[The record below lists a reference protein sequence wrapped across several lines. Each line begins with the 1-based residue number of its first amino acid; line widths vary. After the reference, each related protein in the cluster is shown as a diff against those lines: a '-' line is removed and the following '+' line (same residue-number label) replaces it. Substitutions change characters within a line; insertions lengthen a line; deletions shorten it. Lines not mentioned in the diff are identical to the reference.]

1 MQVCHVM
8 LDAFHTI
15 VCEVEQDRSLERPE
29 QLRERV
35 RAMDRLEDVMWHES
49 SDTTRAHHAAMDKL
63 RRRAQ
68 ARHAVLADV
77 QQRLCGAVR
86 CAIVQGAG
94 AHALRGW
101 LQHDDLREPWGYD
114 HLDALIGD
122 VLSLDEPASAIAAL
136 EQDMVFYQPTP
147 VRHVLDLIHR
157 AHLRSDDVVIDLGS
171 GMGHV
176 PLLVSICTDAQAC
189 GIERE
194 AAYVESARRAA
205 QALHVDRATFVA
217 QDAREA
223 DVSRGTVFYLYTPFT
238 GDILR
243 QVLDRLRQEAHR
255 RSFRIATLGPCT
267 PAVASEPWLRAASEP
282 CADRVTLFRSV
293 V

>member
-1 MQVCHVM
+1 M
-8 LDAFHTI
+8 LETFHTL
-15 VCEVEQDRSLERPE
+15 VCEIEQDRSLERPE

-35 RAMDRLEDVMWHES
+35 RAMDRLEDVMWHEATETS
-49 SDTTRAHHAAMDKL
+49 ATYRAALDKL

-68 ARHAVLADV
+68 ARHGVLADM

-86 CAIVQGAG
+86 HAIVQGAG

-101 LQHDDLREPWGYD
+101 LHHDDLSEPWGYD

-122 VLSLDEPASAIAAL
+122 VLSLAEPSEAITAL
-136 EQDMVFYQPTP
+136 ERDMVFYQPTP
-147 VRHVLDLIHR
+147 VRHVLDMIHR
-157 AHLRSDDVVIDLGS
+157 ARLRSDDIVVDLGS

-176 PLLVSICTDAQAC
+176 PLLVSICTGAQAC

-194 AAYVESARRAA
+194 AAYVDSARRAA
-205 QALHVDRATFVA
+205 EALHVERATFLA
-217 QDAREA
+217 QDARDA

-238 GDILR
+238 GDMLR
-243 QVLDRLRQEAHR
+243 QVLDRLRDEARR

-267 PAVASEPWLRAASEP
+267 PAVASEPWLRAAGEP
-282 CADRVTLFRSV
+282 SADRVTLFRSMA
-293 V
+293 

>member
-1 MQVCHVM
+1 M
-8 LDAFHTI
+8 LHTLHTI
-15 VCEVEQDRSLERPE
+15 VCDIEQDRSLERPE

-35 RAMDRLEDVMWHES
+35 RAMDRLEDVMWHEATETS
-49 SDTTRAHHAAMDKL
+49 ATYRATLDKL
-63 RRRAQ
+63 RHRAQ
-68 ARHAVLADV
+68 ARHGVLADV
-77 QQRLCGAVR
+77 QRRLCGAVR

-101 LQHDDLREPWGYD
+101 LHHDDLSDPWGYD

-122 VLSLDEPASAIAAL
+122 VLSLDEPSAAIAAL

-157 AHLRSDDVVIDLGS
+157 ARLRSDDIVVDLGS

-194 AAYVESARRAA
+194 SAYVDSARRAA
-205 QALHVDRATFVA
+205 QALRVDRASFLA
-217 QDAREA
+217 QDARDA
-223 DVSRGTVFYLYTPFT
+223 DVSHGTVFYLYTPFT
-238 GDILR
+238 GDMLR
-243 QVLDRLRQEAHR
+243 HVLDRLRGEACR

-267 PAVASEPWLRAASEP
+267 PAVAGEPWLRAVSEP
-282 CADRVTLFRSV
+282 STDRVTLFRSV
-293 V
+293 G